1 MNKEKELKQYLERL
15 EYFVY
20 EISGLNRAL
29 LAAQNGMA
37 FEEAMKKEVFIE
49 DRTIRNHSWNALTI
63 MIEHLLLLK
72 MKYYTKDRKHG
83 NWGDTIRNNRLR
95 VIAYIG
101 WDQKGRDVILI
112 DYLSDA
118 LQDIYEAGV
127 ERYKKASE
135 YYPNRVDRSQLIPE
149 HCPWSLEELINDT
162 VDELL
167 EKLPDKEMGR

>member
-1 MNKEKELKQYLERL
+1 MNKEKELKQHLDRL
-15 EYFVY
+15 GYFIY
-20 EISGLNRAL
+20 EISRLNRAL
-29 LAAQNGMA
+29 LAAQSGMA
-37 FEEAMKKEVFIE
+37 FKEAMKEEVFIE
-49 DRTIRNHSWNALTI
+49 
-63 MIEHLLLLK
+63 
-72 MKYYTKDRKHG
+72 DRKHG

-95 VIAYIG
+95 VAAYIG

-167 EKLPDKEMGR
+167 EKLPDKEMSR